1 MLAHASA
8 ARPAHTADTDPSI
21 DDLDRAITT
30 LAAQLN
36 AITHDFLILVRR
48 FDERAGWLSWGFENC
63 ADWLHWRCDL
73 SLSAAREK
81 VRVAHALKVL
91 PAIAMAFARG
101 ELSYSKVRALTRT
114 AGRENEDA
122 LLEFALHTTAARVE
136 ERCRE
141 LRCGTAA
148 STDEA
153 VRACA
158 RRSLSLRR
166 DPERGTITIT
176 VELPLETGE
185 LVDKALDQA
194 VEATASSTPELA
206 EESWAAQRADALVAL
221 ATSYLGGS
229 GEGEAATGTSDHYQV
244 VVHVDESALR
254 GGAGRAGLPIES
266 LRRIGCDAS
275 RLVLVEGEHG
285 EPLSIGRKSRVVPQ
299 AIKRALWARDL
310 GCRFPGCGR
319 KRFVDAHH
327 IEHWSAGGETSLANL
342 MLLCGKHHTLVH
354 EGGFRIEKD
363 YRDRWFFRRP
373 DGRAVPACGYRVA
386 DMRDE
391 DVGAEDDYFD
401 AQGSAHHSAHP
412 SAEGSRVAEPSA
424 EVYRVTRSFPPVLV
438 RIDPASVSLRVRPG
452 PHGRHAASVYDGFA
466 DIQVRNQ
473 TRRKIMLVKK
483 LGQRGKEQDVGY
495 AHKPAERIYR
505 T

>member
-1 MLAHASA
+1 M
-8 ARPAHTADTDPSI
+8 
-21 DDLDRAITT
+21 
-30 LAAQLN
+30 
-36 AITHDFLILVRR
+36 THDFLILIRR
-48 FDERAGWLSWGFENC
+48 FDERAGWLGWGFESC

-81 VRVAHALKVL
+81 VRVAHALKTL
-91 PAIAMAFARG
+91 PSIAMAFASG
-101 ELSYSKVRALTRT
+101 ELSYSKVRAITRV
-114 AGRENEDA
+114 ARRENEDA
-122 LLEFALHTTAARVE
+122 LIEFALRTTAARVE

-141 LRCGTAA
+141 LRCGTVA

-153 VRACA
+153 VRAHA

-185 LVDKALDQA
+185 LVDKALDRA
-194 VEATASSTPELA
+194 VVAAASSTPELA

-221 ATSYLGGS
+221 AKAYLGGN
-229 GEGEAATGTSDHYQV
+229 GEGEAAAAGVTADHYQV

-266 LRRIGCDAS
+266 VRRIGCDAS
-275 RLVLVEGEHG
+275 RLVLVEDEHG

-299 AIKRALWARDL
+299 AIKRALWARDR

-319 KRFVDAHH
+319 RRFVDAHH
-327 IEHWSAGGETSLANL
+327 VEHWSAGGETSLANL
-342 MLLCGKHHTLVH
+342 MLLCSKHHTLVH

-373 DGRAVPACGYRVA
+373 DGRAVPACGYRAA

-391 DVGAEDDYFD
+391 DVTTEDDYF
-401 AQGSAHHSAHP
+401 AARPSARP

-424 EVYRVTRSFPPVLV
+424 EVYRARRPSAEVFPLTMWHSRRGQSTAMHCPGNHRSFV
-438 RIDPASVSLRVRPG
+438 
-452 PHGRHAASVYDGFA
+452 
-466 DIQVRNQ
+466 
-473 TRRKIMLVKK
+473 
-483 LGQRGKEQDVGY
+483 
-495 AHKPAERIYR
+495 
-505 T
+505 

>member
-8 ARPAHTADTDPSI
+8 APLAVAGDVDSSI
-21 DDLDRAITT
+21 DDLDHAIVT
-30 LAAQLN
+30 LAARLN
-36 AITHDFLILVRR
+36 AVTHDFLILVRR
-48 FDERAGWLSWGFENC
+48 FDERVGWLGWGFESC

-81 VRVAHALKVL
+81 VRVAHALKTL
-91 PAIAMAFARG
+91 PMIAMAFASG
-101 ELSYSKVRALTRT
+101 ELSYSKVRALTRV
-114 AGRENEDA
+114 ARRENEDA

-141 LRCGTAA
+141 LRCGTVA

-153 VRACA
+153 VRAHA
-158 RRSLSLRR
+158 RRCLSLRR

-194 VEATASSTPELA
+194 VEAAASSTPELA

-221 ATSYLGGS
+221 AKAYLGGN
-229 GEGEAATGTSDHYQV
+229 GEGEVATEGGTSDHYQV

-254 GGAGRAGLPIES
+254 GSAGRAGLPIES
-266 LRRIGCDAS
+266 VRRIGCDAK
-275 RLVLVEGEHG
+275 RIVLVEDEHG
-285 EPLSIGRKSRVVPQ
+285 EPLNVGRQSRVVPQ
-299 AIKRALWARDL
+299 AIKRALWARDR

-319 KRFVDAHH
+319 RRFVDAHH

-342 MLLCGKHHTLVH
+342 MLLCSKHHTLVH

-373 DGRAVPACGYRVA
+373 DGRTVAACGYRAA
-386 DMRDE
+386 DTRDE
-391 DVGAEDDYFD
+391 DVITEDDYF
-401 AQGSAHHSAHP
+401 AAHP
-412 SAEGSRVAEPSA
+412 SVHTSAEASRVAEPFAEAYLPSRARRPSA
-424 EVYRVTRSFPPVLV
+424 ETSISHVIGRVSFIGSRYGARTCSGGV
-438 RIDPASVSLRVRPG
+438 A
-452 PHGRHAASVYDGFA
+452 GRAIGC
-466 DIQVRNQ
+466 
-473 TRRKIMLVKK
+473 
-483 LGQRGKEQDVGY
+483 RG
-495 AHKPAERIYR
+495 
-505 T
+505 